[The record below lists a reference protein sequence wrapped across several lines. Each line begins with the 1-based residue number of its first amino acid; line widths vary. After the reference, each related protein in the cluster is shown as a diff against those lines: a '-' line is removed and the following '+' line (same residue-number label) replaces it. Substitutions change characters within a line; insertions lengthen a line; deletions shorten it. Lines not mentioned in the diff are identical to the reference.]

1 MDVLFIF
8 IHIFIYTFIPLD
20 LNYQLLSFFPL
31 IYDLCLRIIYH
42 ISLFFFKKILV
53 VKLYKL
59 KIIIFNITYPF
70 MSLTI
75 LSIDYQSL
83 FIFTLIHYHSLIN
96 FILVYLFFPSFLSS
110 DSQAPLQ
117 LY

>member
-42 ISLFFFKKILV
+42 ISLFF
-53 VKLYKL
+53 L

-70 MSLTI
+70 MSLII